1 MECRGTKRQSSAR
14 RFATVHLVR
23 ARFGA
28 VMERSPVELKVL
40 GSNPGWGGG

>member
-28 VMERSPVELKVL
+28 VIERSSIELKNQ
-40 GSNPGWGGG
+40 GSNPGWDGG